1 MLRSISGFGWR
12 VLVWLVLL
20 GAALVLAVG
29 VLIPRIAGATPY
41 NIQTGSMRP
50 HYPPGTLVVI
60 KPIDPD
66 KLQVGQVATYQIS
79 SGEPE
84 VATHRIVGISTSLK
98 GERSFTFKG
107 DANPSPDPDPVRPV
121 QIRGSLMYAV
131 PYLGWV
137 NNLVTGHEHQILVYV
152 AVALLLGYAAFMF
165 TGAARDRVRSKRAVQ
180 PGGETDKT
188 GRTGVIGEEGT
199 A

>member
-1 MLRSISGFGWR
+1 MLDSVLGFAWR

-20 GAALVLAVG
+20 LAAAVLAVG
-29 VLIPRIAGATPY
+29 VLIPRLAGATPY
-41 NIQTGSMRP
+41 NIETGSMRP

-60 KPIDPD
+60 KPAAADE
-66 KLQVGQVATYQIS
+66 LRVGQVATYQIS
-79 SGEPE
+79 SGQPE
-84 VATHRIVGISTSLK
+84 VATHRIVSIGTSLK

-107 DANPSPDPDPVRPV
+107 DANPSPDPEPVRPV

-152 AVALLLGYAAFMF
+152 AVAILLGYAAFMF
-165 TGAARDRVRSKRAVQ
+165 TGAARDRMRSKRVVR
-180 PGGETDKT
+180 PGGETAETD
-188 GRTGVIGEEGT
+188 RTGVIGEERT